1 MAAAGPQEQQPVPV
15 TVSEPIN
22 IIQGHGSEENI
33 HFSDR
38 NVLKDGY
45 TLVTFEEFGNPVE
58 MKKSICPLNEIFS
71 NESNRKNILALSN
84 PVMKECVVN
93 FFKSFGQNIRIYYS
107 GDRYPELSVTFPYS
121 WTREK
126 YPATFESYF
135 DMNPEKIEPKKAQA
149 VICKSG
155 VFSFPIPPF
164 SDDSKDLIITKDC
177 NDRCAIVGNLN
188 EEEQKRVIQDAMKGS
203 YSGIMADGQT
213 KFIITKIMEILGP
226 GIYIYPVCRALAPP
240 TAEQVSNPT
249 YAFTRPVIPF
259 MRRQSEAQQE
269 LHKFRKGG
277 KKDKKKRTMK
287 KKNKNKN
294 KKTKT
299 QRRTKRKTKKSNKKQ
314 NSKRSH
320 KK

>member
-1 MAAAGPQEQQPVPV
+1 MAAAAPQSQIKLEA
-15 TVSEPIN
+15 IH

-33 HFSDR
+33 NFTDR

-58 MKKSICPLNEIFS
+58 MRQNICPLNNILSDIRFAEY
-71 NESNRKNILALSN
+71 ILALSN
-84 PVMKECVVN
+84 PKEKEKLAEQ
-93 FFKSFGQNIRIYYS
+93 FRKEGQNIRIYYP

-121 WTREK
+121 WTRANHPVKFAE
-126 YPATFESYF
+126 YF
-135 DMNPEKIEPKKAQA
+135 DTHPEIMAPCSAKD

-155 VFSFPIPPF
+155 VFPYPIPPF

-188 EEEQKRVIQDAMKGS
+188 REQSNIVLRDAIKGTE
-203 YSGIMADGQT
+203 YPIIVDGTT
-213 KFIITKIMEILGP
+213 KHSVTKIMEDMGP

-240 TAEQVSNPT
+240 TVAQALDPR
-249 YAFTRPVIPF
+249 YMFTRPVIPF
-259 MRRQSEAQQE
+259 MRTQSTAQQE

-277 KKDKKKRTMK
+277 KKYKKKRTMK
-287 KKNKNKN
+287 KKNK
-294 KKTKT
+294 KTKT
-299 QRRTKRKTKKSNKKQ
+299 QKRTKRKTKKSHKKQ